1 MGSVNMPAQPPPPDY
16 AAATKEGIYTDIDT
30 LPIRNQINQAAQLG
44 QKVTYTDPVTGETK
58 TADFTGMGND
68 QAAKQAAQILT
79 DTNAALQRQQLQL
92 RQELGVPTVEQTVAE
107 VKAADPTAYATRQ
120 ALEEKLLGNLNG
132 SPSQVS
138 PSTALQAAYAN
149 LEATGMNA
157 PGNDNRLAN
166 LYNSAGGLNA
176 NLGDFGQIG
185 VLQGLQGQIASDP
198 GAAPTLQALQRQA
211 AGDTQGARQL
221 GASQT
226 QLGSIYDQATRL
238 PTNFSDAATAAL
250 NPALQSALD
259 DYALGGTLNDT
270 QLRDVTNN
278 VRAGQ
283 MARGN
288 FLGDA
293 SALQEA
299 IQQNAASDALKQQR
313 LQNLLDIQSQVFGQS
328 DALRNESN
336 AAAQQRLAT
345 MAGLTGQQTALT
357 SQQEALAQSLRN
369 EQAGYA
375 TSAADQTTAQRNQLA
390 ALAQQIFGTGNTL
403 QTQQYQQQLQ
413 QLGLLGNLAGQDFN
427 QNQAAYNTRL
437 NAAGQTFQGAGAIAA
452 NQQQVDNTN
461 YARSQQDLANA
472 SAMVLG
478 MPVTNQFG
486 SLQGAQQ
493 GAVGFTPISY
503 TPVGQLNQN
512 AGANAANFAQQS
524 FGTNANMWNTQA
536 QAAAQSSQ
544 GLTSMLGSLG
554 GMAAMAMI

>member
-138 PSTALQAAYAN
+138 PSAALQAAYAN

-198 GAAPTLQALQRQA
+198 GAAPALSALQRQA
-211 AGDTQGARQL
+211 AMSGGTSGA
-221 GASQT
+221 

-238 PTNFSDAATAAL
+238 PENFSDAATAAL
-250 NPALQSALD
+250 NPALQTALS

-293 SALQEA
+293 AAVQEA

-328 DALRNESN
+328 DALRNEST
-336 AAAQQRLAT
+336 AAAQQKIAT
-345 MAGLTGQQTALT
+345 LAGLAGQQA
-357 SQQEALAQSLRN
+357 QQAQSTRQ

-375 TSAADQTTAQRNQLA
+375 TSAADQTAAQRNQLA